1 MSSNS
6 ILGSAESEKRWVLE
20 MDKNFPPEHIVD
32 IDLETPFC
40 VFRVPESLSE
50 TKPEAYAPQQ
60 IGLGP
65 YHHLRPE
72 FYMMQKEKH
81 AAVRKFL
88 NQEKPNTIQQVVGA
102 LVEWEPVLR
111 ACYDQY
117 LDLHA
122 KTLAWILAIDG
133 LYLLQFLKNSK
144 QTGEIHAK
152 DPQMDKLVGDVIML
166 ENQIPAVLLKKIRRV
181 LGHTLVDEGDDHTL
195 FGDFQAFCDAHSP
208 LKLSKDEEV
217 VGDMSQAHL
226 LHRMYHLV
234 VNNRMLKKVIPRPK
248 ISKGSG
254 PRPSKPAPVPDS
266 QLVTDVKASLQFLD
280 EQGMPGAGTA
290 GNILTFMEK
299 VPWDRILAL
308 FPKDQEKP
316 LFEEIDI
323 PSVSQMTETAGI
335 TFTLTDGG
343 IKNIQFIEAA
353 KRFHLP
359 VITLNAHSEIIL
371 RNLVAYEAASA
382 KPGKVLEFAQYVDL
396 MCGIIDTKKDVDIL
410 KKAKII
416 EGELPDQEIISIF
429 NRIRKSTGENEKAK
443 SNIEQAIDNAN
454 KKFDEVGSVKVK
466 KLLKTYF
473 DVSWKYFS
481 VVLTVV
487 VLLLLTLQAFCS
499 VFGCSRWFGKS
510 TAVQG
515 FHFLYADQ

>member
-1 MSSNS
+1 
-6 ILGSAESEKRWVLE
+6 
-20 MDKNFPPEHIVD
+20 
-32 IDLETPFC
+32 
-40 VFRVPESLSE
+40 
-50 TKPEAYAPQQ
+50 
-60 IGLGP
+60 
-65 YHHLRPE
+65 
-72 FYMMQKEKH
+72 
-81 AAVRKFL
+81 
-88 NQEKPNTIQQVVGA
+88 
-102 LVEWEPVLR
+102 
-111 ACYDQY
+111 
-117 LDLHA
+117 
-122 KTLAWILAIDG
+122 
-133 LYLLQFLKNSK
+133 
-144 QTGEIHAK
+144 
-152 DPQMDKLVGDVIML
+152 
-166 ENQIPAVLLKKIRRV
+166 
-181 LGHTLVDEGDDHTL
+181 
-195 FGDFQAFCDAHSP
+195 
-208 LKLSKDEEV
+208 
-217 VGDMSQAHL
+217 
-226 LHRMYHLV
+226 
-234 VNNRMLKKVIPRPK
+234 
-248 ISKGSG
+248 
-254 PRPSKPAPVPDS
+254 
-266 QLVTDVKASLQFLD
+266 
-280 EQGMPGAGTA
+280 MPGAGTA
-290 GNILTFMEK
+290 GNILAFMEK

-353 KRFHLP
+353 KRFYLP

-416 EGELPDQEIISIF
+416 EGELPDQEIVSIF

>member
-32 IDLETPFC
+32 IDFQTPFC

-72 FYMMQKEKH
+72 FYMMQKEKL

-88 NQEKPNTIQQVVGA
+88 NQEKPNTIQQVVEA
-102 LVEWEPVLR
+102 LMEWEPVLR

-133 LYLLQFLKNSK
+133 LYLLQFLRNSK
-144 QTGEIHAK
+144 QTGEIHAR
-152 DPQMDKLVGDVIML
+152 DPQMDKL
-166 ENQIPAVLLKKIRRV
+166 
-181 LGHTLVDEGDDHTL
+181 
-195 FGDFQAFCDAHSP
+195 AFCEAHSP
-208 LKLSKDEEV
+208 LKLSTQEEI
-217 VGDMSQAHL
+217 VGDLSQAHL
-226 LHRMYHLV
+226 LHRMYNLV
-234 VNNRMLKKVIPRPK
+234 VNNEVLKEVAPRPTK
-248 ISKGSG
+248 RKKAS
-254 PRPSKPAPVPDS
+254 RQNAPKRASAVPDS
-266 QLVTDVKASLQFLD
+266 QLVSDVKTSLQFLD

-290 GNILTFMEK
+290 GHVLTFMEK
-299 VPWDRILAL
+299 MIEFA
-308 FPKDQEKP
+308 E
-316 LFEEIDI
+316 
-323 PSVSQMTETAGI
+323 I
-335 TFTLTDGG
+335 TFFPTTGG
-343 IKNIQFIEAA
+343 IKNIQFIESA
-353 KRFHLP
+353 KRFYLP
-359 VITLNAHSEIIL
+359 VITLNTHSEIIL

-410 KKAKII
+410 KRARII
-416 EGELPDQEIISIF
+416 EGELPPEEIVSIF

-443 SNIEQAIDNAN
+443 SNIEKAIDNAN

-466 KLLKTYF
+466 KLLKTYVAVF
-473 DVSWKYFS
+473 WKYFS
-481 VVLTVV
+481 VVLQCGVAAADAAS
-487 VLLLLTLQAFCS
+487 VLLGVWLLSLVWQKHCGARFRFSLC
-499 VFGCSRWFGKS
+499 
-510 TAVQG
+510 
-515 FHFLYADQ
+515 

>member
-40 VFRVPESLSE
+40 VFRVPESLTE

-133 LYLLQFLKNSK
+133 LYLLQFLRNSK

-181 LGHTLVDEGDDHTL
+181 LGHTLVDEGDDH
-195 FGDFQAFCDAHSP
+195 
-208 LKLSKDEEV
+208 
-217 VGDMSQAHL
+217 
-226 LHRMYHLV
+226 
-234 VNNRMLKKVIPRPK
+234 I
-248 ISKGSG
+248 
-254 PRPSKPAPVPDS
+254 
-266 QLVTDVKASLQFLD
+266 
-280 EQGMPGAGTA
+280 
-290 GNILTFMEK
+290 
-299 VPWDRILAL
+299 
-308 FPKDQEKP
+308 
-316 LFEEIDI
+316 
-323 PSVSQMTETAGI
+323 
-335 TFTLTDGG
+335 
-343 IKNIQFIEAA
+343 
-353 KRFHLP
+353 
-359 VITLNAHSEIIL
+359 
-371 RNLVAYEAASA
+371 
-382 KPGKVLEFAQYVDL
+382 VLETSRLSVR
-396 MCGIIDTKKDVDIL
+396 
-410 KKAKII
+410 
-416 EGELPDQEIISIF
+416 
-429 NRIRKSTGENEKAK
+429 RIPL
-443 SNIEQAIDNAN
+443 SN
-454 KKFDEVGSVKVK
+454 
-466 KLLKTYF
+466 
-473 DVSWKYFS
+473 
-481 VVLTVV
+481 
-487 VLLLLTLQAFCS
+487 
-499 VFGCSRWFGKS
+499 
-510 TAVQG
+510 
-515 FHFLYADQ
+515 